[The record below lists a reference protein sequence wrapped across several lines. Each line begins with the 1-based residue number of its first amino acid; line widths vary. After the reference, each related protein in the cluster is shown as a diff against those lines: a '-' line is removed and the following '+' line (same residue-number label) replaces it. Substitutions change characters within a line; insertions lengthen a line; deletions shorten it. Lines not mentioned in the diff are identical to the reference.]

1 MLFCRCL
8 PGRRVRQA
16 PCEALE
22 LAVLLCARIGAAE
35 EPVDDVAVELLPGAH
50 LVERT
55 DREEQDAVIE
65 RGFLIARRIPDH
77 DCMIRRIRALHALD
91 DLALAAVLLRAE
103 QRHIPVET
111 MLLPLVQQRL
121 PRRCGDDHDVGL
133 RAELLQAFAHER
145 EGRDAVHHLGHA
157 AVHIERPFERA
168 RHLGVVRQLCN
179 GVVVEHRRGVHPMA
193 QNLVLRHMKAAR
205 PDLLP
210 LREQI
215 QHADDRMEP
224 AASARPGIEVT
235 EDDIPRTWDA
245 FREVAR
251 KLTVRD
257 GNGDLV
263 QAGFSYNGGAQGDV
277 LGMQYQ
283 YGQNLFT
290 ADNRVTLNN
299 DAMKNVITRM
309 KDMYEVDGV
318 CDYSFGNNSGDN
330 FGQGLVAMYLGWG
343 FMTNIFTS
351 SFPETHFD
359 CFEIPTPTEE
369 VPYAMHRYN
378 GESTFGVNK
387 NAPADQQ
394 AVAQDIIRF
403 FLASDEIQKEFCM
416 ANAVFPMK
424 SSLQTDADLMATP
437 SIAVLAEHI
446 DRYIWPGP
454 MPSTVENNVKILLE
468 EVFYNG
474 KDLTQALIDAE
485 NAINEDLEDSEF
497 VSQEPMYKYAS
508 EAVGN

>member
-1 MLFCRCL
+1 MKK
-8 PGRRVRQA
+8 VI
-16 PCEALE
+16 ALLLALMMA
-22 LAVLLCARIGAAE
+22 LAVVACAAPAE
-35 EPVDDVAVELLPGAH
+35 QPDPPVDTAPAETNDTQPVKPDEQPGSTEGTKPLIGNVISYDPNQPVNGGEDIDVEFWYWTGGSNLFQSLVNSYMEIHPNVH
-50 LVERT
+50 IELVENPWDDYWT
-55 DREEQDAVIE
+55 KLPLTLQGNDGPAIFNMHNGQ
-65 RGFLIARRIPDH
+65 H
-77 DCMIRRIRALHALD
+77 DNIIGYMAPYD
-91 DLALAAVLLRAE
+91 
-103 QRHIPVET
+103 IPVEDIEAEFTGASGHVIDGNIYYTDYGLMTAT
-111 MLLPLVQQRL
+111 MYYNT
-121 PRRCGDDHDVGL
+121 DMWAAAGL
-133 RAELLQAFAHER
+133 
-145 EGRDAVHHLGHA
+145 
-157 AVHIERPFERA
+157 
-168 RHLGVVRQLCN
+168 
-179 GVVVEHRRGVHPMA
+179 
-193 QNLVLRHMKAAR
+193 
-205 PDLLP
+205 
-210 LREQI
+210 
-215 QHADDRMEP
+215 
-224 AASARPGIEVT
+224 T